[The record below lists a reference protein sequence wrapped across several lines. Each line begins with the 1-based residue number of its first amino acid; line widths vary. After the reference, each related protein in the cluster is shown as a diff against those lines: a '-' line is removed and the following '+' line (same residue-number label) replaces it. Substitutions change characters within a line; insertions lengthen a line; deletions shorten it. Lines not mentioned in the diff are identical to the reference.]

1 MASLETTRGRQVPA
15 WQQANSYYQQPTDYI
30 AEMQSRSQSATAP
43 ATRRRRH
50 TNGDYTIQKGDTLSA
65 IAKRYG
71 TTVQAIAEANGI
83 EDVNKIYVGDSLRIP
98 GSNNAQSTS
107 SSTQKQT
114 ATKQQNTRNTTVAP
128 NTRNTSN
135 NSDFTKEQQAAVNR
149 YVHSLQQN
157 TRNSNNA
164 SSNVSYNINN
174 PEALDEEVWRS
185 GVRRRM
191 SLAQAARNV
200 PRRLSTTNVPRI
212 NRDVKQNNTQRRQT
226 KNVRNR
232 NQFPYNQY
240 PIFGIYK

>member
-15 WQQANSYYQQPTDYI
+15 WQQANRYYQQPTDYI

-43 ATRRRRH
+43 ATRKRRN
-50 TNGDYTIQKGDTLSA
+50 TNGGYTIQKGDTLSA
-65 IAKRYG
+65 IARRYG

-83 EDVNKIYVGDSLRIP
+83 EDVNKIYVGDNLTIP
-98 GSNNAQSTS
+98 GSNNTQSTS
-107 SSTQKQT
+107 SSTQRQT
-114 ATKQQNTRNTTVAP
+114 ATKQVTKNTTVAP
-128 NTRNTSN
+128 NIRNTSN
-135 NSDFTKEQQAAVNR
+135 TSDFTKEQQAAVNR

-157 TRNSNNA
+157 TRNSNNTSA
-164 SSNVSYNINN
+164 KVSYNINN

-200 PRRLSTTNVPRI
+200 PRQLSTTNALKNSRT
-212 NRDVKQNNTQRRQT
+212 VKQNNTQRRQT
-226 KNVRNR
+226 RNIRNR

>member
-15 WQQANSYYQQPTDYI
+15 WQQANRYYQQPTDYI

-83 EDVNKIYVGDSLRIP
+83 QDVNKIYVGDTLNIP
-98 GSNNAQSTS
+98 GSNTS
-107 SSTQKQT
+107 SQR
-114 ATKQQNTRNTTVAP
+114 QQVRNNNTP
-128 NTRNTSN
+128 NNTSN
-135 NSDFTKEQQAAVNR
+135 NTSINGFTREQQRAVNR
-149 YVHSLQQN
+149 YVYSLNNN
-157 TRNSNNA
+157 TRNNISP
-164 SSNVSYNINN
+164 NVLYNINN
-174 PEALDEEVWRS
+174 PEVLDEEVWRS

-212 NRDVKQNNTQRRQT
+212 SRDVKQNNTQRRQT